1 MYLGEIPAKLIY
13 ALLLDRKE
21 MAIRNEWVDEYGD
34 TYVIYPKQEIK
45 KYLNI
50 SRYRIDQA
58 LAELEE
64 YDQMVEVAVPYPG
77 KLCQFYVKDI
87 TDNAK
92 PVRWRREPERYGQ
105 RNKV

>member
-1 MYLGEIPAKLIY
+1 M
-13 ALLLDRKE
+13 
-21 MAIRNEWVDEYGD
+21 
-34 TYVIYPKQEIK
+34 IYPKQEIK

-64 YDQMVEVAVPYPG
+64 HDQMVEVAVPYPG

-87 TDNAK
+87 TDNEKQMEEDIMKKMKESNGENFCRASGCGYARCFTGISPK
-92 PVRWRREPERYGQ
+92 YMAENE
-105 RNKV
+105 